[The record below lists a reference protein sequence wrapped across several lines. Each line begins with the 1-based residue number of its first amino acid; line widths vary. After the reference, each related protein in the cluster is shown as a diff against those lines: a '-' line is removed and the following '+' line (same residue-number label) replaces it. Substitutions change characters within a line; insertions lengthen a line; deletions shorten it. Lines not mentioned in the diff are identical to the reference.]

1 MECLQILGTTI
12 LSLIVLF
19 ILTKLM
25 GNKQISQLTMFD
37 YITGI
42 TIGSIAAE
50 LATELEEPD
59 RPLLAMIIYGL
70 IAVLISFCSS
80 KSNFLR
86 GILGGKPIIL
96 LQNGVLDKKKLKQAK
111 LDINEFLTMARLAG
125 FFDLSQVQTAVFEQN
140 GNVSFLP
147 KAQYRPANP
156 NDMKLPVQ
164 GEDLLWNVI
173 VDGNVMERELQLG
186 EKDTHWLQEEL
197 KRQNFNNPKDVFLAT
212 LDKNGTLTCFSKP
225 GEKP

>member
-1 MECLQILGTTI
+1 MELLQIMGTSL
-12 LSLIVLF
+12 LSLIILF

-50 LATELEEPD
+50 LATELEAPM
-59 RPLLAMIIYGL
+59 RPVIAMVVYGL
-70 IAVLISFCSS
+70 VAVAISFCSS
-80 KSNFLR
+80 KSNRMRAFF
-86 GILGGKPIIL
+86 GGKPIIL
-96 LQNGVLDKKKLKQAK
+96 LQNGVLNKESLKKAR

-125 FFDLSQVQTAVFEQN
+125 FFDLSEVQTAVFEQN

-147 KAQYRPANP
+147 KAQYRPASP

-164 GEDLLWNVI
+164 KTELLWNVV
-173 VDGNVMERELQLG
+173 VDGNVMGDELRMAGKDETWLRAQLKSLG
-186 EKDTHWLQEEL
+186 AAKIEKI
-197 KRQNFNNPKDVFLAT
+197 FLAT
-212 LDKNGTLTCFSKP
+212 LDLKDRLVVYR
-225 GEKP
+225 GE

>member
-1 MECLQILGTTI
+1 MEYLQILGTTL
-12 LSLIVLF
+12 LSLVVLF

-50 LATELEEPD
+50 LATELETPV
-59 RPLLAMIIYGL
+59 RPLTAMVIYGL

-80 KSNFLR
+80 KSNRMR

-96 LQNGVLDKKKLKQAK
+96 LQNGVLDKKKLKNAK
-111 LDINEFLTMARLAG
+111 LDINEFLTMARLGG

-140 GNVSFLP
+140 GSVSFLP

-164 GEDLLWNVI
+164 GEELLWNVI
-173 VDGNVMERELQLG
+173 VDGNMMERELQLG
-186 EKDTHWLQEEL
+186 GKDPRWLQEEL
-197 KRQNFNNPKDVFLAT
+197 RRQNFNSAKEVFLAT

-225 GEKP
+225 GQKS

>member
-1 MECLQILGTTI
+1 MEFLQILGTTL
-12 LSLIVLF
+12 LSLVVLF
-19 ILTKLM
+19 LLTKLM

-42 TIGSIAAE
+42 TIGSVAAE
-50 LATELEEPD
+50 LATELENPV
-59 RPLLAMIIYGL
+59 RPLEAMVIYGL
-70 IAVLISFCSS
+70 IAMLISYCSS
-80 KSNFLR
+80 KSNRMR

-96 LQNGVLDKKKLKQAK
+96 LQNGVLNKGKLKQAK

-164 GEDLLWNVI
+164 GEELLWNVI

-186 EKDTHWLQEEL
+186 GKDTNWLLGEL
-197 KRQNFNNPKDVFLAT
+197 KCQNFNSPKEVFLAT
-212 LDKNGTLTCFSKP
+212 LDRNGSLTCFSKP
-225 GEKP
+225 GQKN

>member
-1 MECLQILGTTI
+1 MEFLQILGTTL
-12 LSLIVLF
+12 LSLVILF

-50 LATELEEPD
+50 LATELENPV
-59 RPLLAMIIYGL
+59 RPTEAMIIYGL
-70 IAVLISFCSS
+70 TAVLISFCSS
-80 KSNFLR
+80 KSNRLR
-86 GILGGKPIIL
+86 GFLGGKPIIL
-96 LQNGVLDKKKLKQAK
+96 LQNGVLDRKKLKKAK

-164 GEDLLWNVI
+164 AEELLLNVI
-173 VDGNVMERELQLG
+173 VDGNVMERELTMAG
-186 EKDTHWLQEEL
+186 KDPQWLREQV
-197 KRQNFNNPKDVFLAT
+197 KRQNFDSPKEVFLAT
-212 LDKNGTLTCFSKP
+212 VDQNDTLTCFPNK
-225 GEKP
+225 

>member
-1 MECLQILGTTI
+1 MELLQIFGTSL
-12 LSLIVLF
+12 LSLVILF

-50 LATELEEPD
+50 LATELENPV
-59 RPLLAMIIYGL
+59 RPVEAMVIYGL
-70 IAVLISFCSS
+70 AAVAISFCSS
-80 KSNFLR
+80 KSNRLR
-86 GILGGKPIIL
+86 GFFGGKPIIL
-96 LQNGVLDKKKLKQAK
+96 LQNGVLDRKKMKKAR

-125 FFDLSQVQTAVFEQN
+125 YFDLSQIQTAVFEQN

-156 NDMKLPVQ
+156 GDMKLPVQ
-164 GEDLLWNVI
+164 PEELLWNVI
-173 VDGNVMERELQLG
+173 VDGNVMES
-186 EKDTHWLQEEL
+186 EL
-197 KRQNFNNPKDVFLAT
+197 KAAGKDIQWLREQLKSQKLGGTEKVFLAT
-212 LDKNGTLTCFSKP
+212 VDRSGKLTCFP
-225 GEKP
+225 ME

>member
-1 MECLQILGTTI
+1 MEYLQILGTTL
-12 LSLIVLF
+12 LSLVVLF

-50 LATELEEPD
+50 LATELETPT
-59 RPLLAMIIYGL
+59 RPLIAMVLYGL

-80 KSNFLR
+80 KSNLLR
-86 GILGGKPIIL
+86 GFLGGKPIIL
-96 LQNGVLDKKKLKQAK
+96 LQNGVLDKQKLKKAK

-164 GEDLLWNVI
+164 GEELLWNVI
-173 VDGNVMERELQLG
+173 VDGNVMERELRLG
-186 EKDTHWLQEEL
+186 GKDARWLLEEL
-197 KRQNFNNPKDVFLAT
+197 KRQNFHSPKEIFLAT
-212 LDKNGTLTCFSKP
+212 LDKNNTLTCFSKP
-225 GEKP
+225 EQKH